1 MTQQALRVAVI
12 GYGWWGKTI
21 VATLQ
26 SSPLLKVEMVI
37 EQEEA
42 PRLAAQ
48 ALGATQDFAVSS
60 MFEDAIANPNVE
72 AVVLCTPHKLHAAQ
86 IAAAAKA
93 GKHVFC
99 EKPLCLSFAD
109 AVQAVAACKAANVQL
124 GIGHERRFEPA
135 IIELRRR
142 IANGDLGTI
151 LQIEGNFSQDKF
163 FALPPDNWRLSKEL
177 APCGP
182 LSATGIHLVDLAIA
196 ILGPA
201 DNVLARLN
209 TLASNFAN
217 GDTLAVMLSFKSGA
231 TALIS
236 AILATPFDGRFTVY
250 GSKGWIEVRDRTHPE
265 NPTGWDISTVLSGK
279 EKQTHYEA
287 PHTIVRANLEAF
299 ANGVRGISPYPVT
312 TAEMLAN
319 VAALESIMKSA
330 ESGQIEQIPVITA

>member
-1 MTQQALRVAVI
+1 MSQKLLRVAVI

-26 SSPLLKVEMVI
+26 SSAFIKVEMVI
-37 EQEEA
+37 EQEASVRESA
-42 PRLAAQ
+42 K
-48 ALGATQDFAVSS
+48 ALGEKSGFTVSGAYADAVS
-60 MFEDAIANPNVE
+60 NPNVD
-72 AVVLCTPHKLHAAQ
+72 AVILCTPHKLHSAQ

-99 EKPLCLSFAD
+99 EKPLCLTLDD
-109 AVQAVAACKAANVQL
+109 AIAAVAACKAAGVVL

-135 IIELRRR
+135 IMDLRKR
-142 IANGDLGTI
+142 IANGELGTI

-201 DNVLARLN
+201 ESVLARLN

-217 GDTLAVMLSFKSGA
+217 GDSLAIMLGFKGGP

-250 GSKGWIEVRDRTHPE
+250 GSKGWIEIRDRTHPE
-265 NPTGWDISTVLSGK
+265 NPTGWDISMVFSGK
-279 EKQTHYEA
+279 EKAISFNE
-287 PHTIVRANLEAF
+287 PHPTVRANLEAF
-299 ANGVRGISPYPVT
+299 AKGVLGISPYPVST
-312 TAEMLAN
+312 DEMLAN
-319 VAALESIMKSA
+319 VSALESIMKSA
-330 ESGQIEQIPVITA
+330 ETAQIEKVRAIH

>member
-1 MTQQALRVAVI
+1 MTQKLLRVAVI

-26 SSPLLKVEMVI
+26 SSAIVKVEMVV
-37 EQEEA
+37 EQEPVARE
-42 PRLAAQ
+42 AAQ
-48 ALGATQDFAVSS
+48 SLGDATGFSVSAS
-60 MFEDAIANPNVE
+60 YEDAISNPNVD
-72 AVVLCTPHKLHAAQ
+72 AVILCTPHKLHSAQ
-86 IAAAAKA
+86 ITAAAKA

-99 EKPLCLSFAD
+99 EKPLCLTLDD
-109 AVQAVAACKAANVQL
+109 AMAAVAACKSAGVLL

-135 IIELRRR
+135 IMDLRKR
-142 IANGDLGTI
+142 IADGELGTI

-163 FALPPDNWRLSKEL
+163 FALAPDNWRLSKEL

-182 LSATGIHLVDLAIA
+182 LSATGIHLVDLAVA

-201 DNVLARLN
+201 DSVLARLN

-217 GDTLAVMLSFKSGA
+217 GDSLAIMLGFKSGQ

-250 GSKGWIEVRDRTHPE
+250 GSKGWVEVRDRTHPE
-265 NPTGWDISTVLSGK
+265 NPTGWDISMVFSGK
-279 EKQTHYEA
+279 EVVRSFNE
-287 PHTIVRANLEAF
+287 PHPTVRANLEAF
-299 ANGVRGISPYPVT
+299 AKGALGLSPYPVST
-312 TAEMLAN
+312 DEMLAN

-330 ESGQIEQIPVITA
+330 ESGLIEKVPAIH

>member
-48 ALGATQDFAVSS
+48 ALGATQDFTVSS

-279 EKQTHYEA
+279 EKQAHYEA

>member
-1 MTQQALRVAVI
+1 MSQKLLRVAVI

-26 SSPLLKVEMVI
+26 SSDFIKVEMVI
-37 EQEEA
+37 EQEASVRESA
-42 PRLAAQ
+42 K
-48 ALGATQDFAVSS
+48 ALGDKSGFTVSSSYEDAVS
-60 MFEDAIANPNVE
+60 NPNVD
-72 AVVLCTPHKLHAAQ
+72 AVILCTPHKLHSAQ

-99 EKPLCLSFAD
+99 EKPLCLTLDD
-109 AVQAVAACKAANVQL
+109 ALAAVAACKAAGVVL

-135 IIELRRR
+135 IMDLRKR
-142 IANGDLGTI
+142 IANGELGTI

-201 DNVLARLN
+201 ESVLSRLN

-217 GDTLAVMLSFKSGA
+217 GDSLAIMLGFKGGP

-250 GSKGWIEVRDRTHPE
+250 GSKGWIEIRDRTHPE
-265 NPTGWDISTVLSGK
+265 NPTGWDISMVFSGK
-279 EKQTHYEA
+279 EKPFLLMNRIRLYE
-287 PHTIVRANLEAF
+287 PI
-299 ANGVRGISPYPVT
+299 
-312 TAEMLAN
+312 
-319 VAALESIMKSA
+319 
-330 ESGQIEQIPVITA
+330 

>member
-1 MTQQALRVAVI
+1 MSSQALRVAVI

-48 ALGATQDFAVSS
+48 TLGQAQGFIVSS
-60 MFEDAIANPNVE
+60 KFDDAIANPNVE

-86 IAAAAKA
+86 ITAAAKA

-99 EKPLCLSFAD
+99 EKPLCLTFAD
-109 AVQAVAACKAANVQL
+109 AVQAVAACKAANVKL

-135 IIELRRR
+135 IIDLRRR

-151 LQIEGNFSQDKF
+151 LQIESNFSQDKF

-182 LSATGIHLVDLAIA
+182 LSATGIHLVDLAIS

-217 GDTLAVMLSFKSGA
+217 GDTLAIMLGFKSGA

-265 NPTGWDISTVLSGK
+265 NPTGWDVSTVLSGK
-279 EKQTHYEA
+279 EKHVHYEA

-299 ANGVRGISPYPVT
+299 ANGVRDITPYPVT

-330 ESGQIEQIPVITA
+330 VSGQIEKIPSID

>member
-1 MTQQALRVAVI
+1 MTQQALNVAVI

-26 SSPLLKVEMVI
+26 SSPLLNVAMVI
-37 EQEEA
+37 EQDEA
-42 PRLAAQ
+42 PRLDAQ
-48 ALGATQDFAVSS
+48 TLGTTAGFTVSS
-60 MFEDAIANPNVE
+60 TFEDAIHNPKVE
-72 AVVLCTPHKLHAAQ
+72 AVILCTPHKLHAAQ
-86 IAAAAKA
+86 ITAAAKA

-99 EKPLCLSFAD
+99 EKPLCLSFQD
-109 AVQAVAACKAANVQL
+109 AVDAVAACKAANVKL

-135 IIELRRR
+135 IIDLRRR
-142 IANGDLGTI
+142 IAKGDLGTI

-201 DNVLARLN
+201 QNAHARLN
-209 TLASNFAN
+209 TLASHFAN
-217 GDTLAVMLSFKSGA
+217 GDTLAVMLGFKSGA

-265 NPTGWDISTVLSGK
+265 NPTGWDVSTVLSGQ
-279 EKQTHYEA
+279 ERTTHYEA

-299 ANGVRGISPYPVT
+299 ANGVRGIAPYPVST
-312 TAEMLAN
+312 NEMLAN
-319 VAALESIMKSA
+319 VAALESIMRSA
-330 ESGQIEQIPVITA
+330 ESGQIENIPAII

>member
-37 EQEEA
+37 EQEEV

-48 ALGATQDFAVSS
+48 ALGATQDFTVSS

-151 LQIEGNFSQDKF
+151 LQIEGKFSQDKF

>member
-1 MTQQALRVAVI
+1 MTQQSLRVAVI

-37 EQEEA
+37 EQEEV

-48 ALGATQDFAVSS
+48 ALGATQDFTVSS

-217 GDTLAVMLSFKSGA
+217 GDTLAVMLSFNSGA

-265 NPTGWDISTVLSGK
+265 NPTGWDISAVLSGK

>member
-1 MTQQALRVAVI
+1 MADKLLRVAVI

-26 SSPLLKVEMVI
+26 SSALVKVEMVV
-37 EQEEA
+37 EQEPLAYEA
-42 PRLAAQ
+42 AK
-48 ALGATQDFAVSS
+48 ALGDQSGFSVSTS
-60 MFEDAIANPNVE
+60 YEDAISSPNVD
-72 AVVLCTPHKLHAAQ
+72 AVILCTPHKLHSAQ
-86 IAAAAKA
+86 ITAAAKA

-99 EKPLCLSFAD
+99 EKPLCLTLDD
-109 AVQAVAACKAANVQL
+109 ATAAVAACKAAGVLL

-135 IIELRRR
+135 IIDLRKR
-142 IANGDLGTI
+142 IANGELGTI

-163 FALPPDNWRLSKEL
+163 FALAPDNWRLSKEL

-182 LSATGIHLVDLAIA
+182 LSATGIHLVDLAVA

-201 DNVLARLN
+201 QSVLARLN

-217 GDTLAVMLSFKSGA
+217 GDSLAIMLGFQGGQ

-265 NPTGWDISTVLSGK
+265 NPTGWDIRMVFSGQEMLSSFN
-279 EKQTHYEA
+279 E
-287 PHTIVRANLEAF
+287 PHPTVRANLEAF
-299 ANGVRGISPYPVT
+299 AKGALGISPYPVST
-312 TAEMLAN
+312 DEMLAN

-330 ESGQIEQIPVITA
+330 ESGLIEKVPAIH

>member
-1 MTQQALRVAVI
+1 MSQKLLRVAVI

-26 SSPLLKVEMVI
+26 SSAFIKVEMVI
-37 EQEEA
+37 EQEASVREA
-42 PRLAAQ
+42 AK
-48 ALGATQDFAVSS
+48 ALGEKSGFTVSSSYEDAVS
-60 MFEDAIANPNVE
+60 NPNVD
-72 AVVLCTPHKLHAAQ
+72 AVILCTPHKLHSAQ
-86 IAAAAKA
+86 ITAAAKA

-99 EKPLCLSFAD
+99 EKPLCLTLDD
-109 AVQAVAACKAANVQL
+109 AIAAVAACKAAGVVL

-135 IIELRRR
+135 IMDVRKR
-142 IANGDLGTI
+142 IANGELGTI

-201 DNVLARLN
+201 ESVLARLN

-217 GDTLAVMLSFKSGA
+217 GDSLAIMLGFKGGP

-250 GSKGWIEVRDRTHPE
+250 GSKGWIEIRDRTHPE
-265 NPTGWDISTVLSGK
+265 DPTGWDISMVFSGQ
-279 EKQTHYEA
+279 EKAISFNE
-287 PHTIVRANLEAF
+287 PHPTVRANLEVF
-299 ANGVRGISPYPVT
+299 AKGVLGISPYPVST
-312 TAEMLAN
+312 DEMLAN
-319 VAALESIMKSA
+319 VSALESIMKSA
-330 ESGQIEQIPVITA
+330 ETGQIEKVRAIH

>member
-1 MTQQALRVAVI
+1 MSQKLLRVAVI

-26 SSPLLKVEMVI
+26 SSAFIKVEMVI
-37 EQEEA
+37 EQEASVREA
-42 PRLAAQ
+42 AK
-48 ALGATQDFAVSS
+48 ALGEKSGFTVSSSYEDAVS
-60 MFEDAIANPNVE
+60 NPNVD
-72 AVVLCTPHKLHAAQ
+72 AVILCTPHKLHSAQ
-86 IAAAAKA
+86 ITAAAKA

-99 EKPLCLSFAD
+99 EKPLCLTLDD
-109 AVQAVAACKAANVQL
+109 AIAAVAACKAAGVVL

-135 IIELRRR
+135 IMDVRKR
-142 IANGDLGTI
+142 IANGELGTI

-201 DNVLARLN
+201 ESVLARLN

-217 GDTLAVMLSFKSGA
+217 GDSLAIMLGFKGGP

-250 GSKGWIEVRDRTHPE
+250 GSKGWIEIRDRTHPE
-265 NPTGWDISTVLSGK
+265 DPTGWDISMVFSGQ
-279 EKQTHYEA
+279 EKAISFNE
-287 PHTIVRANLEAF
+287 PHPTVRANLEAF
-299 ANGVRGISPYPVT
+299 AKGVLGISPYPVST
-312 TAEMLAN
+312 DEMLAN
-319 VAALESIMKSA
+319 VSALESIMKSA
-330 ESGQIEQIPVITA
+330 ETGQIEKVRAIH

>member
-37 EQEEA
+37 EQEEV

-48 ALGATQDFAVSS
+48 ALGATQDFTVSS

-109 AVQAVAACKAANVQL
+109 AVQGVAACKAANVQL

>member
-1 MTQQALRVAVI
+1 MSQKLLRVAVI

-26 SSPLLKVEMVI
+26 SSAFIKVEMVI
-37 EQEEA
+37 EQEASVREA
-42 PRLAAQ
+42 AK
-48 ALGATQDFAVSS
+48 ALGEKSGFTVSSSYEDAVS
-60 MFEDAIANPNVE
+60 NPNVD
-72 AVVLCTPHKLHAAQ
+72 AVILCTPHKLHSAQ
-86 IAAAAKA
+86 ITAAAKA

-99 EKPLCLSFAD
+99 EKPLCLTLDD
-109 AVQAVAACKAANVQL
+109 ALAAVAACKAAGVVL

-135 IIELRRR
+135 IMDLRKR
-142 IANGDLGTI
+142 IANGELGTI

-201 DNVLARLN
+201 ESVLSRLN

-217 GDTLAVMLSFKSGA
+217 GDSLAIMLGFKGGP

-250 GSKGWIEVRDRTHPE
+250 GSKGWIEIRDRTHPE
-265 NPTGWDISTVLSGK
+265 DPTGWDISMVFSGK
-279 EKQTHYEA
+279 EKAISFNE
-287 PHTIVRANLEAF
+287 PHPTVRANLEAF
-299 ANGVRGISPYPVT
+299 AKGVLGISPYPVST
-312 TAEMLAN
+312 DEMLAN
-319 VAALESIMKSA
+319 VSALESIMKSA
-330 ESGQIEQIPVITA
+330 ETGQIEKVRAIH

>member
-26 SSPLLKVEMVI
+26 SSPLLKVEMEI
-37 EQEEA
+37 EQEEV

-48 ALGATQDFAVSS
+48 ALGATQDFTVSS

>member
-37 EQEEA
+37 EQEEV

-48 ALGATQDFAVSS
+48 ALGATQDFTVSS
-60 MFEDAIANPNVE
+60 MFEDAIVNPNVE

>member
-37 EQEEA
+37 EQEEV

-48 ALGATQDFAVSS
+48 ALGATQDFTVSS

>member
-1 MTQQALRVAVI
+1 MSQKLLRVAVI

-26 SSPLLKVEMVI
+26 SSAFIKVEMVI
-37 EQEEA
+37 EQEASVREA
-42 PRLAAQ
+42 AK
-48 ALGATQDFAVSS
+48 ALGEKSGFTVSSSYEDAVS
-60 MFEDAIANPNVE
+60 NPNVD
-72 AVVLCTPHKLHAAQ
+72 AVILCTPHKLHSAQ
-86 IAAAAKA
+86 ITAAAKA

-99 EKPLCLSFAD
+99 EKPLCLTLDD
-109 AVQAVAACKAANVQL
+109 ALAAVAACKAAGVVL

-135 IIELRRR
+135 IMDLRKR
-142 IANGDLGTI
+142 IANGELGTI

-201 DNVLARLN
+201 ESVLSRLN

-217 GDTLAVMLSFKSGA
+217 GDSLAIMLGFKGGP

-250 GSKGWIEVRDRTHPE
+250 GSKGWIEIRDRTHPE
-265 NPTGWDISTVLSGK
+265 NPTGWDISMVFSGK
-279 EKQTHYEA
+279 EKAISFNE
-287 PHTIVRANLEAF
+287 PHPTVRANLEAF
-299 ANGVRGISPYPVT
+299 AKGVLGISPYPVST
-312 TAEMLAN
+312 DEMLAN
-319 VAALESIMKSA
+319 VSALESIMKSA
-330 ESGQIEQIPVITA
+330 ETGQIEKVRAIH

>member
-1 MTQQALRVAVI
+1 MSQKLLRVAVI

-26 SSPLLKVEMVI
+26 SSAFIKVEMVI
-37 EQEEA
+37 EQEASVREA
-42 PRLAAQ
+42 AK
-48 ALGATQDFAVSS
+48 ALGEQSGFTVSSSYEDAVS
-60 MFEDAIANPNVE
+60 NPNVD
-72 AVVLCTPHKLHAAQ
+72 AVILCTPHKLHSAQ
-86 IAAAAKA
+86 ITAAAKA

-99 EKPLCLSFAD
+99 EKPLCLTLDD
-109 AVQAVAACKAANVQL
+109 AIAAVAACKAAGVVL

-135 IIELRRR
+135 IMDLRKR
-142 IANGDLGTI
+142 IANGELGTI

-201 DNVLARLN
+201 ESVLSRLN

-217 GDTLAVMLSFKSGA
+217 GDSLAIMLGFKGGP

-250 GSKGWIEVRDRTHPE
+250 GSKGWIEIRDRTHPE
-265 NPTGWDISTVLSGK
+265 NPTGWDISMVFSGQ
-279 EKQTHYEA
+279 EKVISFNE
-287 PHTIVRANLEAF
+287 PHPTVRANLEAF
-299 ANGVRGISPYPVT
+299 AKGVLGISPYPVST
-312 TAEMLAN
+312 DEMLAN
-319 VAALESIMKSA
+319 VSALESIMKSA
-330 ESGQIEQIPVITA
+330 ETGQIEKVRAIH

>member
-1 MTQQALRVAVI
+1 MTQKLLRVAVI

-26 SSPLLKVEMVI
+26 SSAIVKVEMVV
-37 EQEEA
+37 EQEPVA
-42 PRLAAQ
+42 RQAAQ
-48 ALGATQDFAVSS
+48 SLGAATGFSVSAS
-60 MFEDAIANPNVE
+60 YEDAISNPNVD
-72 AVVLCTPHKLHAAQ
+72 AVILCTPHKLHSAQ
-86 IAAAAKA
+86 ITAAAKA

-99 EKPLCLSFAD
+99 EKPLCLTLDD
-109 AVQAVAACKAANVQL
+109 AMAAVAACKSAGVLL

-135 IIELRRR
+135 IMDLRKR
-142 IANGDLGTI
+142 IANGELGTI

-163 FALPPDNWRLSKEL
+163 FALAPDNWRLSKEL

-182 LSATGIHLVDLAIA
+182 LSATGIHLVDLAVA

-201 DNVLARLN
+201 DSVLARLN

-217 GDTLAVMLSFKSGA
+217 GDSLAIMLGFKSGQ

-250 GSKGWIEVRDRTHPE
+250 GSKGWIEIRDRTHPE
-265 NPTGWDISTVLSGK
+265 NPTGWDISMVFSGK
-279 EKQTHYEA
+279 EVVSSFNE
-287 PHTIVRANLEAF
+287 PHPTVRANLEAF
-299 ANGVRGISPYPVT
+299 AKGALGLSPYPVST
-312 TAEMLAN
+312 DEMLAN

-330 ESGQIEQIPVITA
+330 ESGLIEKVPAIH

>member
-1 MTQQALRVAVI
+1 MTQKILRVAVI
-12 GYGWWGKTI
+12 GFGWWGKTI

-26 SSPLLKVEMVI
+26 SSPLVKVEMVV
-37 EQEEA
+37 EQELAVREA
-42 PRLAAQ
+42 AK
-48 ALGATQDFAVSS
+48 ALGEKAGFTVSDS
-60 MFEDAIANPNVE
+60 YQDAINNPNVD
-72 AVVLCTPHKLHAAQ
+72 AVILCTPHKLHSSQ
-86 IAAAAKA
+86 ITAAAKA
-93 GKHVFC
+93 KKHVFC
-99 EKPLCLSFAD
+99 EKPLCLTLDD
-109 AVQAVAACKAANVQL
+109 AVVAVAACKAAGVLL

-135 IIELRRR
+135 VIDLRKR
-142 IANGDLGTI
+142 IANGELGTI

-201 DNVLARLN
+201 DSVLARLN

-217 GDTLAVMLSFKSGA
+217 GDSLAIMLGFKGGP

-250 GSKGWIEVRDRTHPE
+250 GSKGWIEIRDRTHPE
-265 NPTGWDISTVLSGK
+265 NPTGWDISMVFSGK
-279 EKQTHYEA
+279 EKA
-287 PHTIVRANLEAF
+287 ISFNDPHSTVRANLEAF
-299 ANGVRGISPYPVT
+299 ASGALGLSAYPVST
-312 TAEMLAN
+312 DEMLAN

-330 ESGQIEQIPVITA
+330 ESGLIEKIPAIH

>member
-1 MTQQALRVAVI
+1 MTQQSLRVAVI

-37 EQEEA
+37 EQEEV

-48 ALGATQDFAVSS
+48 ALGATQDFTVSS

-201 DNVLARLN
+201 NNVLARLN

>member
-1 MTQQALRVAVI
+1 MADKLLRVAVI

-26 SSPLLKVEMVI
+26 SSKLVKVEMVV
-37 EQEEA
+37 EQEPLAYEA
-42 PRLAAQ
+42 AK
-48 ALGATQDFAVSS
+48 ALGDQSGFSVSS
-60 MFEDAIANPNVE
+60 SYEDAISNPNVD
-72 AVVLCTPHKLHAAQ
+72 AVILCTPHKLHSAQ
-86 IAAAAKA
+86 ITAAAKA

-99 EKPLCLSFAD
+99 EKPLCLTLDD
-109 AVQAVAACKAANVQL
+109 ATAAVAACKAAGVLL

-135 IIELRRR
+135 IIDLRKR
-142 IANGDLGTI
+142 IANGELGTI

-163 FALPPDNWRLSKEL
+163 FALAPDNWRLSKEL

-182 LSATGIHLVDLAIA
+182 LSATGIHLVDLAVA

-201 DNVLARLN
+201 ESVLARLN

-217 GDTLAVMLSFKSGA
+217 GDSLAIMLGFKGGQ

-265 NPTGWDISTVLSGK
+265 NPTGWDIRMVFSGK
-279 EKQTHYEA
+279 EMLSSFNE
-287 PHTIVRANLEAF
+287 PHPTVRANLEAF
-299 ANGVRGISPYPVT
+299 AKGALGISPYPVST
-312 TAEMLAN
+312 DEMLAN

-330 ESGQIEQIPVITA
+330 ESGLIEKVPAIH

>member
-12 GYGWWGKTI
+12 GYGWWGTTI

-37 EQEEA
+37 EQEEV

-48 ALGATQDFAVSS
+48 ALGATQDFTVSS

>member
-1 MTQQALRVAVI
+1 MADKLLRVAVI

-26 SSPLLKVEMVI
+26 SSELVKVEMVV
-37 EQEEA
+37 EQEPLAYEA
-42 PRLAAQ
+42 AK
-48 ALGATQDFAVSS
+48 ALGDQSGFSVSTS
-60 MFEDAIANPNVE
+60 YEDAISNPNVD
-72 AVVLCTPHKLHAAQ
+72 AVILCTPHKLHSAQ
-86 IAAAAKA
+86 ITAAAKA

-99 EKPLCLSFAD
+99 EKPLCLTLDD
-109 AVQAVAACKAANVQL
+109 ATAAVAACKAAGVLL

-135 IIELRRR
+135 IIDLRKR
-142 IANGDLGTI
+142 IANGELGTI

-163 FALPPDNWRLSKEL
+163 FALAPDNWRLSKEL

-182 LSATGIHLVDLAIA
+182 LSATGIHLVDLAVA

-201 DNVLARLN
+201 QSVLARLN

-217 GDTLAVMLSFKSGA
+217 GDSLAIMLGFQGGQ

-265 NPTGWDISTVLSGK
+265 NPTGWDIRMVFSGQEMLSSFN
-279 EKQTHYEA
+279 E
-287 PHTIVRANLEAF
+287 PHPTVRANLEAF
-299 ANGVRGISPYPVT
+299 AKGALGISPYPVST
-312 TAEMLAN
+312 DEMLAN

-330 ESGQIEQIPVITA
+330 ESGLIEKVPAIH

>member
-48 ALGATQDFAVSS
+48 ALGATQDFTVSS

>member
-1 MTQQALRVAVI
+1 MTQKLLRVAVI

-26 SSPLLKVEMVI
+26 SSAVMKVEMVI
-37 EQEEA
+37 EQESVAREA
-42 PRLAAQ
+42 AKS
-48 ALGATQDFAVSS
+48 LGDASGFTVSGS
-60 MFEDAIANPNVE
+60 YEDAISNPNVD
-72 AVVLCTPHKLHAAQ
+72 AVILCTPHKLHSAQ
-86 IAAAAKA
+86 ITAAAKA

-99 EKPLCLSFAD
+99 EKPLCLTLDD
-109 AVQAVAACKAANVQL
+109 AMAAVAACKSAGVLL

-135 IIELRRR
+135 IMDLRKR
-142 IANGDLGTI
+142 IADGELGTI

-163 FALPPDNWRLSKEL
+163 FALAPDNWRLSKEL

-201 DNVLARLN
+201 DSVLARLN

-217 GDTLAVMLSFKSGA
+217 GDSLAIMLGFKSGQ

-250 GSKGWIEVRDRTHPE
+250 GSKGWVEVRDRTHPE
-265 NPTGWDISTVLSGK
+265 NPTGWDISMVFRGK
-279 EKQTHYEA
+279 EMVSSFNE
-287 PHTIVRANLEAF
+287 PHPTVRANLEAF
-299 ANGVRGISPYPVT
+299 AKGALGLSPYPVST
-312 TAEMLAN
+312 DEMLAN

-330 ESGQIEQIPVITA
+330 ESGLIEKVPAIH

>member
-37 EQEEA
+37 EQEEV

-48 ALGATQDFAVSS
+48 ALGATQDFTVSS

-72 AVVLCTPHKLHAAQ
+72 AIVLCTPHKLHAAQ

>member
-1 MTQQALRVAVI
+1 MTQKLLRVAVI

-26 SSPLLKVEMVI
+26 SSNVIKVEMVV
-37 EQEEA
+37 EQEPVAREA
-42 PRLAAQ
+42 AKS
-48 ALGATQDFAVSS
+48 LGDQSGFSVSAS
-60 MFEDAIANPNVE
+60 YEDAISNPNVD
-72 AVVLCTPHKLHAAQ
+72 AVILCTPHKLHSAQ
-86 IAAAAKA
+86 ITAAAKA

-99 EKPLCLSFAD
+99 EKPLCLTLDD
-109 AVQAVAACKAANVQL
+109 AMAAVAACKSAGVLL

-135 IIELRRR
+135 IMDLRKR
-142 IANGDLGTI
+142 IADGELGTI

-163 FALPPDNWRLSKEL
+163 FALAPDNWRLSKEL

-201 DNVLARLN
+201 DSVLARLN

-217 GDTLAVMLSFKSGA
+217 GDSLAIMLGFKSGQ

-250 GSKGWIEVRDRTHPE
+250 GSKGWVEVRDRTHPE
-265 NPTGWDISTVLSGK
+265 NPTGWDISMVFRGK
-279 EKQTHYEA
+279 EMVSSFNE
-287 PHTIVRANLEAF
+287 PHPTVRANLEAF
-299 ANGVRGISPYPVT
+299 AKGALGLSPYPVST
-312 TAEMLAN
+312 DEMLAN

-330 ESGQIEQIPVITA
+330 ESGLIEKVPAIH

>member
-1 MTQQALRVAVI
+1 MSQKLLRVAVI

-26 SSPLLKVEMVI
+26 SSAFIKVEMVI
-37 EQEEA
+37 EQEASVRESA
-42 PRLAAQ
+42 K
-48 ALGATQDFAVSS
+48 ALGEKSGFTVSGAYADAVS
-60 MFEDAIANPNVE
+60 NPNVD
-72 AVVLCTPHKLHAAQ
+72 AVILCTPHKLHSAQ

-99 EKPLCLSFAD
+99 EKPLCLTLDD
-109 AVQAVAACKAANVQL
+109 AIAAVAACKAAGVVL

-135 IIELRRR
+135 IMDLRKR
-142 IANGDLGTI
+142 IANGELGTI

-201 DNVLARLN
+201 ESVLSRLN

-217 GDTLAVMLSFKSGA
+217 GDSLAIMLGFKGGP

-250 GSKGWIEVRDRTHPE
+250 GSKGWIEIRDRTHPE
-265 NPTGWDISTVLSGK
+265 NPTGWDISMVFSGK
-279 EKQTHYEA
+279 EKAISFNE
-287 PHTIVRANLEAF
+287 PHPTVRANLEAF
-299 ANGVRGISPYPVT
+299 AKGVLGISPYPVST
-312 TAEMLAN
+312 DEMLAN
-319 VAALESIMKSA
+319 VSALESIMKSA
-330 ESGQIEQIPVITA
+330 ETGQIEKVRAIH

>member
-1 MTQQALRVAVI
+1 MSQKLLRVAVI

-26 SSPLLKVEMVI
+26 SSAFVKVEMVI
-37 EQEEA
+37 EQEASVREA
-42 PRLAAQ
+42 AK
-48 ALGATQDFAVSS
+48 ALGEKSGFTVSSSYEDAVS
-60 MFEDAIANPNVE
+60 NPNVD
-72 AVVLCTPHKLHAAQ
+72 AVILCTPHKLHSAQ
-86 IAAAAKA
+86 ITAAAKA

-99 EKPLCLSFAD
+99 EKPLCLTLDD
-109 AVQAVAACKAANVQL
+109 AIAAVAACKDAGVVL

-135 IIELRRR
+135 IMDLRKR
-142 IANGDLGTI
+142 IANGELGTI

-201 DNVLARLN
+201 ESVLARLN

-217 GDTLAVMLSFKSGA
+217 GDSLAIMLGFKGGP

-250 GSKGWIEVRDRTHPE
+250 GSKGWIEIRDRTHPE
-265 NPTGWDISTVLSGK
+265 NPTGWDISMVFSGQ
-279 EKQTHYEA
+279 EKVISFNE
-287 PHTIVRANLEAF
+287 PHPTVRANLEAF
-299 ANGVRGISPYPVT
+299 AKGVLGISPYPVST
-312 TAEMLAN
+312 DEMLAN
-319 VAALESIMKSA
+319 VSALESIMKSA
-330 ESGQIEQIPVITA
+330 ETAQIEKVRAIH